1 MIKFTLEDIADLRRW
16 LFSGAVVVVA
26 YGGIG
31 TALVAWQDPIDLS
44 EPGGAIVLELAP
56 VMAAPAIEETELPPG
71 PLMEMSDASP
81 NKPTD
86 NLEEKREEKEE
97 VKVEVK
103 VAEKVE
109 AKVESKPVEEP
120 PPEAAPAVDPEVA
133 VAPPAPQEV
142 KQETPQRQEP
152 RPPAPTTSAP
162 QVVPDQ
168 VAAIPV
174 APRQAPNRKDVIA
187 EQNWTSQMLAIFKQN
202 LRYPSKALAR
212 GEKGVAYVFFAID
225 REGKLLESRIQRS
238 SGIEILDEEALA
250 TIRRSSIPAPPP
262 SISGE
267 RISRVAP
274 LIFILK

>member
-1 MIKFTLEDIADLRRW
+1 MIRFTLEDIADLRRW

-31 TALVAWQDPIDLS
+31 TALVAWQDPVDLS

-86 NLEEKREEKEE
+86 NLEEKREEKGE
-97 VKVEVK
+97 V
-103 VAEKVE
+103 KVE

-250 TIRRSSIPAPPP
+250 TIRRSSIPAPPA

-267 RISRVAP
+267 RITRVAP

>member
-1 MIKFTLEDIADLRRW
+1 MIRFTLEDIADLRRW

-31 TALVAWQDPIDLS
+31 TALVAWKDPIDLS

-56 VMAAPAIEETELPPG
+56 VLAAPAMEETELPPG

-81 NKPTD
+81 NKPTE

-103 VAEKVE
+103 VAEQVE
-109 AKVESKPVEEP
+109 VKVESKPVEEP
-120 PPEAAPAVDPEVA
+120 PPEADRAVDPEVA

-142 KQETPQRQEP
+142 KQETPQRMEP

-174 APRQAPNRKDVIA
+174 APRQAPNKKDIIA
-187 EQNWTSQMLAIFKQN
+187 EQTWTSQILAILKQN
-202 LRYPSKALAR
+202 LRYPAHAQAR
-212 GEKGVAYVFFAID
+212 GEKGTVHIFFAID
-225 REGKLLESRIQRS
+225 REGHLLESRVHRS
-238 SGIEILDEEALA
+238 SGIAALDEEALA
-250 TIRRSSIPAPPP
+250 LVRRVQLLPPP
-262 SISGE
+262 ASMAGE
-267 RISRVAP
+267 RIIRIAP
-274 LIFILK
+274 